1 MKKLLLLTTI
11 LLGLAGCGANSATSK
26 TDSTKQIESS
36 TSQSSSIKSTKQS
49 IAETSENVSESTE
62 SSVSENQTSDTEFKE
77 LLSGIEYN
85 KEYLTQDQII
95 EIKETYKSILT
106 NEQYR
111 ELVKMLEGIQDGDA

>member
-11 LLGLAGCGANSATSK
+11 LLGLAGCGADSATSK

-36 TSQSSSIKSTKQS
+36 RSQSSSIKSTKQS
-49 IAETSENVSESTE
+49 IAETSENVSEPTE

-95 EIKETYKSILT
+95 ELKETYKSILT
-106 NEQYR
+106 NEQYQ

>member
-11 LLGLAGCGANSATSK
+11 LLGLAGCGADSATSK

-49 IAETSENVSESTE
+49 IAETSENVSEPTE

-95 EIKETYKSILT
+95 ELKETYKSILT
-106 NEQYR
+106 NEQYQ

>member
-11 LLGLAGCGANSATSK
+11 LLGIAGCGADSATSK

-36 TSQSSSIKSTKQS
+36 TSQASSIKSTKQS
-49 IAETSENVSESTE
+49 IAETSENVSEPTE

-95 EIKETYKSILT
+95 ELKETYKSILT
-106 NEQYR
+106 NEQYQ